1 MDEIIKA
8 RWVAALRSGE
18 YKQATKIM
26 RNGDSFCCLGVLCD
40 LHSKETGT
48 EWETCYGE
56 EDIPTSKYLGWSKI
70 LPTTVKLW
78 ANLESTDPFVY
89 VATRKEQP
97 DENELLRLSTLND
110 QETSFKEIADLIEKE
125 H

>member
-48 EWETCYGE
+48 EWELE
-56 EDIPTSKYLGWSKI
+56 ENWIERFDVYPKLQYMGQWNF
-70 LPTTVKLW
+70 LPEEVIQWAGLDKRNPFIRIKTT
-78 ANLESTDPFVY
+78 
-89 VATRKEQP
+89 ATIF
-97 DENELLRLSTLND
+97 ND
-110 QETSFKEIADLIEKE
+110 AGVIFEKIADMIEE
-125 H
+125 NL